1 MPNKNYNRGV
11 EKERLAIEQLE
22 TVGYI
27 AMRTAGSHGVFDVIG
42 LSPTG
47 IRFIQVKR
55 GKEECDVIYDCNLA
69 KEKMKDLPRLPNV
82 SYEVWGWH
90 DGKGW
95 IVQEGEG
102 ETNGS

>member
-1 MPNKNYNRGV
+1 MTNKNYNRGV

-22 TVGYI
+22 TVGYK
-27 AMRTAGSHGVFDVIG
+27 AMRTAGSHGIFDVVALG
-42 LSPTG
+42 MTG

-55 GKEECDVIYDCNLA
+55 GKEECDVLYDCKLA

-95 IVQEGEG
+95 IIQEGEG
-102 ETNGS
+102 I